1 MTDFDALPQRLDD
14 YLDLAR
20 DAFGEA
26 DKWRAAELMIALD
39 RASYVPAEPGWYVTS
54 TDPEDGIPGEPSP
67 VVLWRCNGDTAE
79 PMTESGPRLETATP
93 MRSAVLWQD
102 NSPDARSDAESL
114 SVALARLANR
124 RDGDNR

>member
-1 MTDFDALPQRLDD
+1 MTKFDEVSYRLGD
-14 YLDLAR
+14 YLDLAHKT
-20 DAFGEA
+20 FGEA
-26 DKWRAAELMIALD
+26 DMWKAAELMIALD

-79 PMTESGPRLETATP
+79 PMTESGPRLETSTP

-102 NSPDARSDAESL
+102 NSPEARSDAESL
-114 SVALARLANR
+114 SAALARLANR